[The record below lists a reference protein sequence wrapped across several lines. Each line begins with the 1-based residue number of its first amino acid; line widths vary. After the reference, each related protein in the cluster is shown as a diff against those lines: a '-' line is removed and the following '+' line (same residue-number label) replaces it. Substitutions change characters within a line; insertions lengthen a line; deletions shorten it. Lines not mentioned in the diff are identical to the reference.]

1 MKFALILASLIC
13 TTMTLSAQDAKD
25 IFKQSKEKCQS
36 ITHGYYEMT
45 SHNKYMGGPD
55 TLTVSTKRCY
65 FIKAKSKRPFPAAFH
80 LEYMEGGQTQSA
92 ALFTGE
98 ELVAFSHM
106 DSSGTIL
113 SMDKW
118 NSEIDSWIENYDFFE
133 PLTSGKSRP
142 MPVKAD
148 FKESSFQMKLIGQE
162 KINGYNCHHIEISE
176 VPKMSKDAQLNVI
189 EYVRHFWINSADMVP
204 VQYSEKFAV
213 VMNKDTMVQYDRF
226 TLDHYELNMPFEE
239 DKVSLSVVPAYIKI
253 KEYTPYTQPEPLPID
268 TIAPLWS
275 FSSLTED
282 IVSLESL
289 KGKLVLLD
297 FFYKS
302 CYPCMQ
308 ALPALQSL
316 HERYK
321 DQGLVVIGMDPY
333 DDKEDNLPDFLAKR
347 DVDYTVL
354 YASREIAKTYR
365 VSGYPTMF
373 LIDKEGKII
382 HIQEGYGEG
391 TEARLEEIILNN
403 L

>member
-1 MKFALILASLIC
+1 MKRTLILASLLCAVI
-13 TTMTLSAQDAKD
+13 TLPAQDPKD
-25 IFKQSKEKCQS
+25 IFQRSMEKCQS

-45 SHNKYMGGPD
+45 NHSKSLSDPD
-55 TLTVSTKRCY
+55 TSVNAKRCY
-65 FIKAKSKRPFPAAFH
+65 FKKANTKKPFPSAFH
-80 LEYMEGGQTQSA
+80 LQFMDGEQTTSA
-92 ALFTGE
+92 ALYTGD
-98 ELVAFSHM
+98 ELVTFSLK
-106 DSSGTIL
+106 DSTGTIL
-113 SMDKW
+113 ESDQWKSVI
-118 NSEIDSWIENYDFFE
+118 NSWIDNYDFFE
-133 PLTSGKSRP
+133 PFTSGKSSP
-142 MPVKAD
+142 MPRKSD
-148 FKESSFQMKLIGQE
+148 YKESSFQMKWVGEE
-162 KINGYNCHHIEISE
+162 KVSGYNCHHIEISALPE
-176 VPKMSKDAQLNVI
+176 MEEGSELNLI
-189 EYVRHFWINSADMVP
+189 EYVRHFWINTMDMVP
-204 VQYSEKFAV
+204 VQFSESIV
-213 VMNKDTMVQYDRF
+213 LGMNKDTMVQYDLF
-226 TLDHYELNMPFEE
+226 TLDKYEINMPFDEG
-239 DKVSLSVVPAYIKI
+239 KVSLSVVPAYVNL

-275 FSSLTED
+275 FPSLAED
-282 IVSLESL
+282 TVRLEEL

-302 CYPCMQ
+302 CFPCMQ

-354 YASREIAKTYR
+354 YASRDIAKAYR
-365 VSGYPTMF
+365 VNGYPTMF

-391 TEARLEEIILNN
+391 TEARLEEIILNQ